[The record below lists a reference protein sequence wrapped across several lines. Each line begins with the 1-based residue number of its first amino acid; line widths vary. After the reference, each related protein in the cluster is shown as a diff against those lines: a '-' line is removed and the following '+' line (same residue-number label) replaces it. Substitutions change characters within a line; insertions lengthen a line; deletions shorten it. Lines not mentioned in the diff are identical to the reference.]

1 MPDIVLSETEQR
13 ALRSLFAAEP
23 VPGSPLP
30 HPCLLEKVAVL
41 IPCDTLAVALTDMA
55 GYVLDAVGLPR
66 SHQGDD
72 DLAVDAV
79 VLSFRNGP
87 DLLVQLAMD
96 RYGEPF
102 TDRDLAILSLLE
114 PVCARLFSERP
125 TPHLPPELTDQ
136 ERRVLRLVA
145 AGQTNAQVA
154 ARLSIAPST
163 VRKHLEHIYPKL
175 GVKNRFAAAQAFDS
189 RPQPVP
195 EQAPGV
201 ERYAEPRIPT
211 PH

>member
-13 ALRSLFAAEP
+13 ALRSLIAAES

-30 HPCLLEKVAVL
+30 HHCLLEKMAVL
-41 IPCDTLAVALTDMA
+41 IPCDTLAVAVTDA
-55 GYVLDAVGLPR
+55 EGYLLDAVGLPR
-66 SHQGDD
+66 PHPEDD
-72 DLAVDAV
+72 DPVVDAV

-87 DLLVQLAMD
+87 DLLIQLAMD
-96 RYGEPF
+96 RHGRPF
-102 TDRDLAILSLLE
+102 TDRDLALLRLLE
-114 PVCARLFSERP
+114 PICARLFSERP

-154 ARLSIAPST
+154 ARLGIAAST

-175 GVKNRFAAAQAFDS
+175 GVTNRFAAAQAF
-189 RPQPVP
+189 
-195 EQAPGV
+195 
-201 ERYAEPRIPT
+201 ERYAEPRIPA

>member
-1 MPDIVLSETEQR
+1 MLSETEQR
-13 ALRSLFAAEP
+13 ALRCLIAAES

-30 HPCLLEKVAVL
+30 DHCLLEKLAVL
-41 IPCDTLAVALTDMA
+41 IPCDTLAVAVTDTR

-66 SHQGDD
+66 PHQGNH

-96 RYGEPF
+96 RHGRPF
-102 TDRDLAILSLLE
+102 TDRDLALLSLLE
-114 PVCARLFSERP
+114 PVCARLFRERP
-125 TPHLPPELTDQ
+125 APHLPPELTDQ

-145 AGQTNAQVA
+145 AGRTNAEVA
-154 ARLSIAPST
+154 ERLSIAPST

-175 GVKNRFAAAQAFDS
+175 GVTNRFAAAQTFES
-189 RPQPVP
+189 HPVP
-195 EQAPGV
+195 APARATGA
-201 ERYAEPRIPT
+201 ERYAEPRIST